1 MDLISVV
8 TLIEQNGYWA
18 IFLGMLLEGLC
29 LPIPAELVLGFAGFL
44 VSQHKLLF
52 LGSILA
58 GWLGSLVGS
67 VLIYF
72 AARQYGCG
80 LLYKYGRLCG
90 LTHERIDY
98 VSQFFHKYG
107 PIMIIPWRQLPIV
120 RNKISV
126 VAGLTRL
133 PFPTFLLYIVIGTG
147 LWSALGISL
156 GWYLG
161 ANWQILINMLTGVSK
176 WMMVAGIMLICSAA
190 VFLYGRYLKT
200 K

>member
-1 MDLISVV
+1 MDLTSVV

-67 VLIYF
+67 VLTYF
-72 AARQYGCG
+72 TARKYGCC
-80 LLYKYGRLCG
+80 LLYKYGSLCG
-90 LTHERIDY
+90 LTPERIDY
-98 VSQFFHKYG
+98 ISQFFHRYG
-107 PIMIIPWRQLPIV
+107 PIMIIPWRQFPVV

-126 VAGLTRL
+126 VAGLTKL
-133 PFPTFLLYIVIGTG
+133 PFPIFLLYIVIGTG
-147 LWSALGISL
+147 LCSALGISL
-156 GWYLG
+156 GCYLG

-176 WMMVAGIMLICSAA
+176 WMLLAGIMLISSAA